1 MSLTLTLPTL
11 ETRPANPPETRVA
24 HVAKWL
30 ADAVRR
36 DPVNAAQVVG
46 DKAPWL
52 AVVAATLVA
61 VNNAARSWQAVAG
74 GTDGP

>member
-1 MSLTLTLPTL
+1 MSKVRIGVSTVILWI
-11 ETRPANPPETRVA
+11 AA
-24 HVAKWL
+24 L
-30 ADAVRR
+30 AAAAGA
-36 DPVNAAQVVG
+36 AAQVVG

>member
-1 MSLTLTLPTL
+1 MSKVRIGVSTVILWI
-11 ETRPANPPETRVA
+11 AA
-24 HVAKWL
+24 L
-30 ADAVRR
+30 AAAAGA
-36 DPVNAAQVVG
+36 AAQVVG

-61 VNNAARSWQAVAG
+61 VNNAVRSWQAVAG